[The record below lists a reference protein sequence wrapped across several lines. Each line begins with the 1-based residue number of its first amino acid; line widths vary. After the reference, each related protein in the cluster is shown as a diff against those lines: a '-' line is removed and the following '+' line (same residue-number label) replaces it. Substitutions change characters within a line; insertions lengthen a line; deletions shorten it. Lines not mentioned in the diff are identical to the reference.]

1 MENVSILEKSKCTGC
16 ALCMNICPFNAIEMK
31 PDEEGFLRPTI
42 NEKCVKCGLCAKKCP
57 ALSKQLNLNKN
68 YKCYAVWGKEK
79 FRNQGSSGGVFPILA
94 EYVASNGGI
103 VYGASFNESYRKVF
117 LTKITKQKE
126 LNKIYKSKY
135 VQSEVGLIYQDV
147 KHNLDNG
154 KFVLFSGCPC
164 QVDALKSYLGKD
176 YENLLTIDILCH
188 GTPSPLAYKKFLEEV
203 SNNDL
208 KNISSVDFRDKKY
221 GWGKLIKITNKDN
234 SIHYDYYN
242 EPFLRTFTSGLINRP
257 SCYQCPYSNQKRSAD
272 ITLGDFWGISEI
284 EPEFND
290 NQGTSLVLINTKK
303 GENLFNL
310 NKKLYDKV
318 KEIDIKTM
326 LELSN
331 RKNGALSPRNYI
343 NKMHKCFFKHLK
355 TNSFSKSVRY
365 AEKAIM
371 DIGIVGW
378 WIQTSRSNYGSTL
391 TDFALYQ
398 YLGELGL
405 SVAFISPPNF
415 DRNNAGEFNKRYDYR
430 MTMKYSPEQM
440 VENNKY
446 FDGYIVA
453 SDTLWYYDA
462 MINQG
467 YNFLLDFADDDK
479 RKISYATSFG
489 NTKRFFPDSEIPY
502 AKFLMN
508 RFDHVSVREFEGVD
522 ICKNVFEVDAT
533 QVMDPVF
540 LCDQSN
546 WEMLANNAERK
557 TSGKFLFSYML
568 DPTPDKATELQKL
581 AKKLK
586 LKLVTVTDR
595 QNKAEER
602 ENILKDCGIISKATI
617 EEVVYHLK
625 NASFVVTDSFHG
637 YCFSLIFNKPFVVLI
652 NRIRGASRFDTLSSI
667 TNTKNQL
674 FESFKEF
681 ENIKPEELLNLNY
694 SNINELIHV
703 AVNDSKIWLN
713 NALFSKKE
721 KKVLS
726 TELMLGK
733 DLYDTKKKLS
743 KLEERLAIIENKFKN

>member
-31 PDEEGFLRPTI
+31 PDEEGFLRPFI
-42 NEKCVKCGLCAKKCP
+42 NDKCTHCGLCAKKCP
-57 ALSKQLNLNKN
+57 ALSKQLNLNKE
-68 YKCYAVWGKEK
+68 YKCFAVWGKEK

-103 VYGASFNESYRKVF
+103 VYGASFDETYQKVV
-117 LTKITKQKE
+117 LTKITKPKE
-126 LNKIYKSKY
+126 LNKLYKSKY

>member
-31 PDEEGFLRPTI
+31 PDEEGFLRPFI
-42 NEKCVKCGLCAKKCP
+42 NDKCTHCGLCAKKCP
-57 ALSKQLNLNKN
+57 ALSKQLNLNKE
-68 YKCYAVWGKEK
+68 YKCFAVWGKEK

-103 VYGASFNESYRKVF
+103 VYGASFDETYQKVA
-117 LTKITKQKE
+117 LTKITKPKE
-126 LNKIYKSKY
+126 LNKLYKSKY

-446 FDGYIVA
+446 FDSYIVA

-508 RFDHVSVREFEGVD
+508 KFDHVSVREFEGVD

-540 LCDQSN
+540 LCNQSN

-557 TSGKFLFSYML
+557 TSGKFLFSYIL

-667 TNTKNQL
+667 TNTKNQM

-733 DLYDTKKKLS
+733 ELYDTKKKLS

>member
-31 PDEEGFLRPTI
+31 ADEEGFLRPFI
-42 NEKCVKCGLCAKKCP
+42 NDKCTHCGLCAKKCP
-57 ALSKQLNLNKN
+57 ALSKQLNLNKE
-68 YKCYAVWGKEK
+68 YKCFAVWGKEK

-103 VYGASFNESYRKVF
+103 VYGASFDETYQKVA
-117 LTKITKQKE
+117 LTKITKPKE
-126 LNKIYKSKY
+126 LNKLYKSKY

-508 RFDHVSVREFEGVD
+508 KFDHVSVREFEGVD

-667 TNTKNQL
+667 TNTKNQM

-681 ENIKPEELLNLNY
+681 ENIKSEELLNLNY

-733 DLYDTKKKLS
+733 ELYDTKKKLS

>member
-31 PDEEGFLRPTI
+31 PDEEGFLRPFI
-42 NEKCVKCGLCAKKCP
+42 NDKCTNCGLCAKKCP
-57 ALSKQLNLNKN
+57 ALSKQLNLNKE

-79 FRNQGSSGGVFPILA
+79 FRSQGSSGGVFPILA
-94 EYVASNGGI
+94 EYFASKGGI
-103 VYGASFNESYRKVF
+103 VYGASFDESYRKVM
-117 LTKITKQKE
+117 LTKITKPKE
-126 LNKIYKSKY
+126 LSKLYKSKY

-147 KHNLDNG
+147 KENLEKG
-154 KFVLFSGCPC
+154 KNVMFSACPC

-176 YENLLTIDILCH
+176 YENLITIDILCH
-188 GTPSPLAYKKFLEEV
+188 GVPSQLAYSKFLDEV
-203 SNNDL
+203 TNNNS
-208 KNISSVDFRDKKY
+208 KEIASVDFRDKKY
-221 GWGKLIKITNKDN
+221 GWGTLLSVKFKNGET
-234 SIHYDYYN
+234 HYDLYN
-242 EPFLRTFTSGLINRP
+242 GNYMKAFLSGLSMREA
-257 SCYQCPYSNQKRSAD
+257 CYYCNYSQEKRVGD
-272 ITLGDFWGISEI
+272 ITLGDFWGISNYKEDW
-284 EPEFND
+284 ND
-290 NQGTSLVLINTKK
+290 KKGTSFVLCNNQK
-303 GENLFNL
+303 GLKLFE
-310 NKKLYDKV
+310 K
-318 KEIDIKTM
+318 IKTQFERY
-326 LELSN
+326 ELIEN
-331 RKNGALSPRNYI
+331 KTTVEICKKNNGAFLFPTRP

-355 TNSFSKSVRY
+355 TDSFSRAVRY
-365 AEKAIM
+365 AEKALM

-446 FDGYIVA
+446 FDGYVVA

-467 YNFLLDFADDDK
+467 YTFLLDFASDDK

-502 AKFLMN
+502 AKYLIN
-508 RFDHVSVREFEGVD
+508 RFDSVSVREFEGVN
-522 ICKNVFEVDAT
+522 ICKEVFDVDAT

-540 LCDQSN
+540 LCDHSN
-546 WEMLANNAERK
+546 WDMLANNAERK
-557 TSGKFLFSYML
+557 TEGKFLFSYML
-568 DPTPDKATELQKL
+568 DPNPEKASALQNL

-586 LKLVTVTDR
+586 LKLVTITDR
-595 QNKAEER
+595 QNNAEER
-602 ENILKDCGIISKATI
+602 ENILKYCGILSKATI
-617 EEVVYHLK
+617 EEVIFHLK

-652 NRIRGASRFDTLSSI
+652 NRVRGASRFDTLSSI
-667 TNTKNQL
+667 TSTKNQM
-674 FESFKEF
+674 FESFKEI
-681 ENIKPEELLNLNY
+681 ENIKPENLLNLNY
-694 SNINELIHV
+694 SNINELLSV
-703 AVNDSKIWLN
+703 AVNESKIWLN
-713 NALFSKKE
+713 NALFSEKE

-726 TELMLGK
+726 TEIMLGK
-733 DLYDTKKKLS
+733 ELYDTKKKLS
-743 KLEERLAIIENKFKN
+743 KLEERLAIIENKFK

>member
-31 PDEEGFLRPTI
+31 PDEEGFLRPFI
-42 NEKCVKCGLCAKKCP
+42 NDKCTHCGLCAKKCP
-57 ALSKQLNLNKN
+57 ALSKQLNLNKE
-68 YKCYAVWGKEK
+68 YKCFAVWGKEK

-103 VYGASFNESYRKVF
+103 VYGASFDETYQKVA
-117 LTKITKQKE
+117 LTKITKPKE
-126 LNKIYKSKY
+126 LNKLYKSKY

-310 NKKLYDKV
+310 NKKLYDKF

-446 FDGYIVA
+446 FDSYIVA

-508 RFDHVSVREFEGVD
+508 KFDHVSVREFEGVD

-540 LCDQSN
+540 LCNQSN

-557 TSGKFLFSYML
+557 TSGKFLFSYIL

-667 TNTKNQL
+667 TNTKNQM

-733 DLYDTKKKLS
+733 ELYDTKKKLS

>member
-31 PDEEGFLRPTI
+31 SDEEGFLRPFI
-42 NEKCVKCGLCAKKCP
+42 NDKCTHCGLCAKKCP
-57 ALSKQLNLNKN
+57 ALSKQLNLNKE
-68 YKCYAVWGKEK
+68 YKCFAVWGKEK

-103 VYGASFNESYRKVF
+103 VYGASFDETYQKVA
-117 LTKITKQKE
+117 LTKITKPKE
-126 LNKIYKSKY
+126 LNKLYKSKY

-310 NKKLYDKV
+310 NKKLYDKF

-508 RFDHVSVREFEGVD
+508 KFDHVSVREFEGVD

-540 LCDQSN
+540 LCNQSN

-557 TSGKFLFSYML
+557 TSGKFLFSYIL

-667 TNTKNQL
+667 TNTKNQM

-733 DLYDTKKKLS
+733 ELYDTKKKLS

>member
-1 MENVSILEKSKCTGC
+1 
-16 ALCMNICPFNAIEMK
+16 
-31 PDEEGFLRPTI
+31 
-42 NEKCVKCGLCAKKCP
+42 
-57 ALSKQLNLNKN
+57 
-68 YKCYAVWGKEK
+68 
-79 FRNQGSSGGVFPILA
+79 
-94 EYVASNGGI
+94 
-103 VYGASFNESYRKVF
+103 
-117 LTKITKQKE
+117 
-126 LNKIYKSKY
+126 
-135 VQSEVGLIYQDV
+135 
-147 KHNLDNG
+147 
-154 KFVLFSGCPC
+154 
-164 QVDALKSYLGKD
+164 
-176 YENLLTIDILCH
+176 
-188 GTPSPLAYKKFLEEV
+188 
-203 SNNDL
+203 
-208 KNISSVDFRDKKY
+208 
-221 GWGKLIKITNKDN
+221 
-234 SIHYDYYN
+234 
-242 EPFLRTFTSGLINRP
+242 
-257 SCYQCPYSNQKRSAD
+257 
-272 ITLGDFWGISEI
+272 
-284 EPEFND
+284 
-290 NQGTSLVLINTKK
+290 
-303 GENLFNL
+303 
-310 NKKLYDKV
+310 
-318 KEIDIKTM
+318 
-326 LELSN
+326 
-331 RKNGALSPRNYI
+331 
-343 NKMHKCFFKHLK
+343 
-355 TNSFSKSVRY
+355 
-365 AEKAIM
+365 M

-508 RFDHVSVREFEGVD
+508 KFDHVSVREFEGVD

-667 TNTKNQL
+667 TNTKNQM